1 MGKFLA
7 RCSVLFDSVVNLNFI
22 FLAKHSA
29 KKNHSR
35 NLHCSRNLM
44 DARFR
49 RCYARVSVSFGL
61 GTAIRVVMGLVALI
75 ALGDEL
81 DCG

>member
-7 RCSVLFDSVVNLNFI
+7 RCSVLFDSFNLNFI

-29 KKNHSR
+29 KKNHSQ

-61 GTAIRVVMGLVALI
+61 GTEDTSETGA
-75 ALGDEL
+75 GDRRSFPMRL
-81 DCG
+81 

>member
-22 FLAKHSA
+22 LLAKHSA

-61 GTAIRVVMGLVALI
+61 GTEDTSETGA
-75 ALGDEL
+75 GDRRSFPMRL
-81 DCG
+81 